1 MCHFKLSTIALAAS
15 ILLLGPF
22 GLAGTSSAADDKRY
36 MISHAPGQGGQALGV
51 VKNNNGKGV
60 KKLKYRD
67 LIAADLSEK
76 DLKKFFATPF
86 SATQSMS
93 LTRVVT

>member
-1 MCHFKLSTIALAAS
+1 
-15 ILLLGPF
+15 
-22 GLAGTSSAADDKRY
+22 

-51 VKNNNGKGV
+51 IKNNNGKRV

-76 DLKKFFATPF
+76 DLKKFCATRS
-86 SATQSMS
+86 SATRSTS
-93 LTRVVT
+93 LIRAAI